1 MTTTATDRA
10 NILIGGM
17 VELLTALVNFTDK
30 DGNEREVDAS
40 FFNECDEATLTGA
53 IQAAKEN
60 LGEFDTMLARHEQ
73 NTAEVDDLIPE
84 MDQRLRKAITYLGF
98 VDETHPDITEEE
110 FPQFMDR
117 VRALAGQ
124 TVLLVAAVGRH
135 QEAQMAASADAPE
148 AETPDMPPVREL
160 LGRLVDGIDL
170 MSADYGDIP
179 EQYPDGLV
187 TEDMTDAELIDC
199 LSIMF
204 LSAFEKMKG
213 TVASTESI
221 KNDLWLLIS
230 RIAMVCNHEGVG
242 LEHGIVESDDAATDA
257 QNFDAART
265 ALQSI
270 EERLIALRENPAVV
284 INQDAAQ
291 SALVE
296 MLAENPLALETLPAF
311 SNAVA
316 AKVQEHIARLPTKT
330 GMSAEQVEQ
339 VIEGRVAEFKSM
351 AEIKYNEFY
360 VNIDGGTPYIICSK
374 SSGRYLTCDFK
385 DKPKPKDWRRS
396 KDFAD
401 AHWFGSKKACEKLIK
416 KLRENKIKWAKR
428 LEPRKVRL
436 IAPDD

>member
-1 MTTTATDRA
+1 MTATATDRA

-17 VELLTALVNFTDK
+17 VELLSALVNFTDK
-30 DGNEREVDAS
+30 DGNDREVDAA

-53 IQAAKEN
+53 IKAAKEN
-60 LGEFDTMLARHEQ
+60 LGEFDAMLATHEQ
-73 NTAEVDDLIPE
+73 NNVEIDKAISE
-84 MDQRLRKAITYLGF
+84 MDERLRKAINHLG
-98 VDETHPDITEEE
+98 VIDETHPPITAEE

-117 VRALAGQ
+117 VRALVGQ
-124 TVLLVAAVGRH
+124 TLLLMSAVAKH

-170 MSADYGDIP
+170 ISADYGEIP
-179 EQYPDGLV
+179 EQYPDGLA
-187 TEDMTDAELIDC
+187 TEGMTDPELIDC
-199 LSIMF
+199 LSVMF
-204 LSAFEKMKG
+204 IGAIEKMKA
-213 TVASTESI
+213 TVASTESV

-230 RIAMVCNHEGVG
+230 RIATVCNHEGVG
-242 LEHGIVESDDAATDA
+242 LDHSIVEASDSETEA
-257 QNFDAART
+257 QNIDAARA

-270 EERLIALRENPAVV
+270 EERLVALRENPAVV

-291 SALVE
+291 SALVA
-296 MLAENPLALETLPAF
+296 MLEENPLALEALPAF
-311 SNAVA
+311 ANAVA
-316 AKVQEHIARLPTKT
+316 AKVQEHVEQLPTKT
-330 GMSAEQVEQ
+330 GMSAEQVEH
-339 VIEGRVAEFKSM
+339 VIEGRVAEFKEM

-396 KDFAD
+396 KDFSD

-416 KLRENKIKWAKR
+416 KLRENKVKWAKR